1 MPLLSLPQ
9 RLSRWS
15 QSWLVALPAALST
28 LPGAGQRRR
37 TLLAAVL
44 AALALVLRPWP
55 PFLWL
60 PGWCVGGLLL
70 WALVE
75 LLGCVF
81 RPRRWR

>member
-1 MPLLSLPQ
+1 MSLLSLPQ

-15 QSWLVALPAALST
+15 QSWLAALPPALTS

-75 LLGCVF
+75 LLALLY